1 MARASFFDLAKKH
14 MNKTMPKRKLRIR
27 ILTTFIAFASILT
40 LLGVRLVFLQFVR
53 GSDLQKRAIEQQT
66 RDSLVASQR
75 GAIYDRNKKKLAQ
88 SSTAQTVTAN
98 PNEIKNSKKADAAD
112 IAAKLASV
120 LEMDASEIENLL
132 AKKTNYVTIK
142 RRIEDDAATQ
152 IREME
157 LIGVYLQED
166 AKRYYP
172 YGNFASHILGFVGT
186 DNQGLGG
193 IEKLYDEQLKGT
205 PGRTIALK
213 NALDTDMPFK
223 EEKHIDPENGVNV
236 VLTIDEVIQHFTEKH
251 LETAYYDE
259 KVQAGAS
266 AIVTDVQTGE
276 VLAMVT
282 KQDFDLNNP
291 FKLPDDVEAQV
302 SAISNQEERTQA
314 RTNALQKMWRNKAVM
329 DSYEPGSCFKIITG
343 CMALEEGLI
352 TPETP
357 FFCSGSKKV
366 ENRVISCSHKEGH
379 GAQTFAD
386 AVKNSCNPAFI
397 EVGLM
402 VGKEKFKDYYKAFG
416 FLDTTGF
423 DLPGEAKGVF
433 YSDQN
438 YNVVELA
445 TASFGQGPVVTP
457 LQMISA
463 VGAVA
468 NGGKL
473 MKPYLVKELLDD
485 EGNVVKKTEPT
496 IVRQVISQ
504 KTSEQMCAMLENT
517 VTNGTGQNAYIKG
530 YRVAGK
536 TGTSEKLPRGNGKY
550 ISSFIAFAPANDP
563 KVACLV
569 VLDEPSNG
577 QYYGGAIAAP
587 VVAKI
592 LEDTLRYMGVE
603 PQYTEEEKQSLDVY
617 VPDVKGLS
625 LDNAKK
631 NLTSENLN
639 YRIVGDGETVKSQ
652 VPKTGATLAAGSVV
666 ILYTEENAT
675 QKVTVPDVTNLS
687 LSEVQAR
694 LAEHR
699 LNLSISGAGSAGK
712 SSNMTIAG
720 GQTPEAGTE
729 VEEGTIVDVEFR
741 YLDVD

>member
-1 MARASFFDLAKKH
+1 
-14 MNKTMPKRKLRIR
+14 MNNTIPKRKIRIR
-27 ILTTFIAFASILT
+27 ILYVFIAFAA
-40 LLGVRLVFLQFVR
+40 LLFVLGGRLVFLQVFR
-53 GSDLQKRAIEQQT
+53 GGELQKSAIEQQT

-75 GAIYDRNKKKLAQ
+75 GAIYDRNYKKLAQ
-88 SSTAQTVTAN
+88 SSTAHTVTAN
-98 PNEIKNSKKADAAD
+98 PSEIHNAKKDINEM
-112 IAAKLASV
+112 AAKLSVV
-120 LEMDASEIENLL
+120 LEMDAADIVTLL
-132 AKKTNYVTIK
+132 EKKTNHVTIK
-142 RRIEDDAATQ
+142 YRVEDDMANAV
-152 IREME
+152 RE
-157 LIGVYLQED
+157 LGLTGIYLNED

-172 YGNFASHILGFVGT
+172 YGTFASHILGFVGV

-193 IEKLYDEQLKGT
+193 IEMVYDDQLTGV
-205 PGRTIALK
+205 PGRVIALK
-213 NALDTDMPFK
+213 NALETDMPFK
-223 EEKHIDPENGVNV
+223 EEKHIDPENGTNV
-236 VLTIDEVIQHFTEKH
+236 VLTIDEVIQHFAEKH
-251 LETAYYDE
+251 LEAAYHEE

-276 VLAMVT
+276 ILAMVT
-282 KQDFDLNNP
+282 KPDFDLNAP
-291 FKLPDDVEAQV
+291 FTLSSEQIEAIKAIPDKD
-302 SAISNQEERTQA
+302 ERA
-314 RTNALQKMWRNKAVM
+314 KAENNALQKLWRNKAVV
-329 DSYEPGSCFKIITG
+329 DSYEPGSCFKIFTG

-352 TPETP
+352 TPESP

-366 ENRVISCSHKEGH
+366 ENRTIGCSHRDGH

-397 EVGLM
+397 EVGLL
-402 VGKEKFKDYYKAFG
+402 VGKEKFKEYYKAFG
-416 FLDTTGF
+416 FMDATGF
-423 DLPGEAKGVF
+423 DLPGEARGVF

-438 YNVVELA
+438 YNTVELA

-457 LQMISA
+457 LQMITA

-473 MKPYLVKELLDD
+473 MKPFLVKELLDS

-496 IVRQVISQ
+496 VVRQVISQ
-504 KTSEQMCAMLENT
+504 KTSEQMCAMLEYT
-517 VTNGTGQNAYIKG
+517 VSDGTGQNAYIKG

-536 TGTSEKLPRGNGKY
+536 TGTSEKIPRGNGKY

-587 VVAKI
+587 VVGKI

-603 PQYTEEEKQSLDVY
+603 PQYTEEEKEHLEVH

-625 LDNAKK
+625 TENAIK
-631 NLTSENLN
+631 NLKNEGLT
-639 YRIVGDGETVKSQ
+639 YRIVGNGSTVKNQ
-652 VPKTGATLAAGSVV
+652 TPKTGSMLALNSVV
-666 ILYTEENAT
+666 ILYTEDNVSK
-675 QKVTVPDVTNLS
+675 KVIVPDVTNLS
-687 LSEVQAR
+687 MSAAQAR

-699 LNLSISGAGSAGK
+699 LNMTVTGAGATGN
-712 SSNMTIAG
+712 SSNLTVANS
-720 GQTPEAGTE
+720 QSPAAGTE
-729 VEEGTIVDVEFR
+729 IEEGSAVEVEFR